1 MASRAGDASQVPVE
15 RKTHL
20 AGEQLEDE
28 VTVALHLRRA
38 GPGLQLEPGVVAGD
52 WDLLWEGEEPV
63 RGNPCWVVIC
73 NNKNTASH
81 SRSEGC

>member
-1 MASRAGDASQVPVE
+1 MASRAGGASQVPVE
-15 RKTHL
+15 RTTHL

-52 WDLLWEGEEPV
+52 WDLLQEGEEPV
-63 RGNPCWVVIC
+63 LGNPCWVVRYH
-73 NNKNTASH
+73 NKNTASH
-81 SRSEGC
+81 LRSVGC